1 MYSKQAAW
9 RAARV
14 AIAMGW
20 LCAAGSSAGA
30 ADAAANGAAANAGE
44 LADTLARPATS
55 VAKPGHAV
63 LLGIAQAGKRLV
75 AVGERGLIV
84 VSDDEAKTW
93 RQVPVSLSVSLTA
106 VHFATPKKGWAVG
119 HRGVILGTSDGG
131 DSWTPQ
137 LDGRRFAEQV
147 LAQAKTAA
155 ALPSAT
161 AEQSKQAMVEAEAL
175 VRDGADK
182 PFLDLSFSDE
192 QHGLA
197 VGAYG
202 LCARTEDGGATW
214 SSCMAQLPNP
224 KAAHLYAIARSG
236 ERVFIA
242 GEQGLLL
249 RSEDGGVQYAAVP
262 GPYTTS
268 LFCVAITDKG
278 EVVLGS
284 LRGKAFVSNAQGQ
297 NFEALPSE
305 AQGSCA
311 GSTRLNDGR
320 LLLVNQL
327 GQALLYDSNKR
338 RLTLTPTPPM
348 APLSGLLQTRSGALV
363 LVGARGVTALSAPAS
378 TLPAKP

>member
-1 MYSKQAAW
+1 M
-9 RAARV
+9 
-14 AIAMGW
+14 
-20 LCAAGSSAGA
+20 AAGSVGA
-30 ADAAANGAAANAGE
+30 ANTATQGAAANAGE
-44 LADTLARPATS
+44 LADTLARAATS

-84 VSDDEAKTW
+84 VSDDEARTW

-106 VHFATPKKGWAVG
+106 VHFATTKKGWAVG

-131 DSWTPQ
+131 ESWTPQ

-147 LAQAKTAA
+147 LAQAKAAA
-155 ALPSAT
+155 ALPAVT
-161 AEQSKQAMVEAEAL
+161 AEQSRQAIAEAEAL

-202 LCARTEDGGATW
+202 LCAQTKDGGASW
-214 SSCMAQLPNP
+214 VSCMAQLPNP

-249 RSEDGGVQYAAVP
+249 RSDDAGAHYAAVP

-284 LRGKAFVSNAQGQ
+284 LRGKAFVSNPQGQ
-297 NFEALPSE
+297 SFEALPSE

-327 GQALLYDSNKR
+327 GQALLYDPKER
-338 RLTLTPTPPM
+338 RLRLMPTPPM
-348 APLSGLLQTRSGALV
+348 APLSSLLQTSSGTLV
-363 LVGARGVTALSAPAS
+363 LVGARGVTALPAS
-378 TLPAKP
+378 GSTVPAKP